1 MDEGWRT
8 TNERRPASY
17 PFVIRRS
24 SFGVQFLSCP
34 SCLLILSI
42 LLINVLEIEL
52 ALTHGF
58 GDAFDVGRERAVF
71 GEARGV

>member
-24 SFGVQFLSCP
+24 SFGVQFL